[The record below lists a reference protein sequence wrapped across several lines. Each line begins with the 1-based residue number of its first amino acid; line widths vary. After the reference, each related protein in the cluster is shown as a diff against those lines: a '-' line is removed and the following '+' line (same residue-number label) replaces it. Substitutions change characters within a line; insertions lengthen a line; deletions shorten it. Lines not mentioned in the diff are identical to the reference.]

1 MGGDS
6 GWDVIAG
13 AAALFTAALAALG
26 SLGAGWLAARS
37 RRVMAERR
45 ETSGV
50 AIEEDIE
57 RLAALAAAL
66 GEPPHRVVQRNA
78 DISVGQR
85 SDTAREI
92 DVLKGRVA
100 KIEERLPDDAVLDK
114 VASLNEALLAKGLE
128 NVQKEID
135 RLQQS
140 MLTRWDVVTVLF
152 ATLAAIAAVVG
163 AVVGIV
169 DLAG

>member
-1 MGGDS
+1 MGAES
-6 GWDVIAG
+6 GWDFMAG
-13 AAALFTAALAALG
+13 AAALLTAVVAALG
-26 SLGAGWLAARS
+26 SVAAGWLAARS
-37 RRVMAERR
+37 RRAMTKRR
-45 ETSGV
+45 EVSGQ

-57 RLAALAAAL
+57 RLAALANAL
-66 GEPPHRVVQRNA
+66 GEPPHRVVQRSA
-78 DISVGQR
+78 GIGLGQR
-85 SDTAREI
+85 SETDREV

-114 VASLNEALLAKGLE
+114 VASINEALLAKGLE
-128 NVQKEID
+128 SVQKEID

-140 MLTRWDVVTVLF
+140 MLTRWDVVTVVF